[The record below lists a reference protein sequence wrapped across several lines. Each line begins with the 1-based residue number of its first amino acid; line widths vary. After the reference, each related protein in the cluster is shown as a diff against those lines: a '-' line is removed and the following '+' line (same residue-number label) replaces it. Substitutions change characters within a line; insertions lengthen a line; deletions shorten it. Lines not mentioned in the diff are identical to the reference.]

1 MVAKSWEPPADEW
14 PVNPSGKRVANDP
27 TSSSGVHDQRS
38 TGRLANITAA
48 ANNAVHR
55 HAVAMLIRL
64 ANDQIDTGLRW
75 AVIG

>member
-1 MVAKSWEPPADEW
+1 MT
-14 PVNPSGKRVANDP
+14 P

-48 ANNAVHR
+48 ASNAVNR
-55 HAVAMLIRL
+55 HADAMLIRL
-64 ANDQIDTGLRW
+64 ATDQIVAGLRW